1 MAFLFTSERFWPV
14 FWASVVIVLGAVV
27 ALEHYF
33 GDVDAGKGARAPAK
47 VADAKLLPP
56 FSLPPEAQ
64 AAPETTARPLFVP
77 TRRPAP
83 PLAAVAKSTMKRG
96 QFVLTGVTVT
106 PEAAFAFLKE
116 VPGGKT
122 QSVRKGTQVGGL
134 TVDIVEPRRVVLR
147 QGEETEELALNV
159 QVPSR
164 VVAAPAPSTA
174 TPPAPGAV
182 PAPGGMPP
190 PGAKPQIPGFP
201 QPTLPGAGAP
211 AAAAA
216 PQAAPGTPAASAP
229 VSGRRRPWITQ

>member
-1 MAFLFTSERFWPV
+1 MTFLSTPERLWPV
-14 FWASVVIVLGAVV
+14 FWATVVAVLGAVV
-27 ALEHYF
+27 ASEYF
-33 GDVDAGKGARAPAK
+33 FGSVDAGKGTRLPAK

-77 TRRPAP
+77 TRRSSP
-83 PLAAVAKSTMKRG
+83 PVAAAAQSTMKRG

-106 PEAAFAFLKE
+106 PDAAFAFLRE
-116 VPGGKT
+116 AGGKT
-122 QSVRKGTQVGGL
+122 QSVRKGAQVGGI
-134 TVDIVEPRRVVLR
+134 TVDIIEPRRVVLR

-164 VVAAPAPSTA
+164 VVAAPPPSGA

-182 PAPGGMPP
+182 PAPGGAIPP
-190 PGAKPQIPGFP
+190 AARPQIPGMP
-201 QPTLPGAGAP
+201 PSTLPGAGAP

-216 PQAAPGTPAASAP
+216 PQAVPGTPAASAP
-229 VSGRRRPWITQ
+229 VTGRRRPWINAQ